1 MHELSLCQA
10 LIRQAS
16 QIAMQNGATRINQIQ
31 LRIGPLSGAEPELIQ
46 QAFPVASRGTCAER
60 AVLDIELSPVQIHC
74 PECHNQSQV
83 AINKLDCP
91 HCGNWRT
98 TLMSG
103 DELLLVSVDLDSK
116 TPKKLEKHH
125 V

>member
-16 QIAMQNGATRINQIQ
+16 QIAAQNSATQINQIQ
-31 LRIGPLSGAEPELIQ
+31 LRIGPLSGAEPELMQ
-46 QAFPVASRGTCAER
+46 QAFPLASRGTCAES
-60 AVLDIELSPVQIHC
+60 AVLDIELSPVEILC

-83 AINKLDCP
+83 VINKLDCP

-103 DELLLVSVDLDSK
+103 DELLLVSVDLDSR
-116 TPKKLEKHH
+116 TLNKLEEHH